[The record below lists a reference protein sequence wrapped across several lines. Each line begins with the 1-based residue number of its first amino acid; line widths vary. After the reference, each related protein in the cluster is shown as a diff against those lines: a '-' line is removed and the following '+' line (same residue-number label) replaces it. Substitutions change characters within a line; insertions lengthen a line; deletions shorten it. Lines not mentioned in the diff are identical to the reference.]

1 MARVTIEDCLRRVEN
16 RFFLVHAVA
25 RRVRQV
31 RQNAQY
37 LVGSPQ
43 GEDIVIA
50 LREIAAGKINIEG
63 KESEGK
69 EEK

>member
-1 MARVTIEDCLRRVEN
+1 MARVTIEDCLRQVQN
-16 RFFLVHAVA
+16 RFLLVHAVGS
-25 RRVRQV
+25 RVRQM

-37 LVGSPQ
+37 LGGSPQ

-50 LREIAAGKINIEG
+50 LREIAAGKINIKD
-63 KESEGK
+63 KESEDQ